1 MEILMM
7 LAGILSGLMLM
18 IAVLSMARRAVDR
31 IDDRHL
37 QSVLDNL
44 YPFLTAE
51 EMDEKD
57 REWRAMGATLL
68 ETTNKDERGAA

>member
-7 LAGILSGLMLM
+7 LAGILSGLMFM

-31 IDDRHL
+31 TDDRYL
-37 QSVLDNL
+37 QSVLDDL